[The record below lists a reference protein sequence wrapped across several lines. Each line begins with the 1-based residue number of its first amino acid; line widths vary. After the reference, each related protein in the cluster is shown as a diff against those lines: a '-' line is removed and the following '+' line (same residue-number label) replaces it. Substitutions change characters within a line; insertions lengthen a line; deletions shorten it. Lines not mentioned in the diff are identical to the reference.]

1 MYEVFRL
8 KLAAG
13 IRGLEFAEATP
24 VDVARFEEWKGKL
37 ATEVGKARA
46 YSQVFGE
53 GRDTSRALTG
63 AKADDRDAI
72 LDDVRTL
79 VRVGRQVAEEVKELK
94 SYWRVGT
101 PKQADED
108 LLARGRRY
116 VDKAHAFQQVFD
128 GYGLTA
134 PVLDAMTKRLDALE
148 SRIDSQAAARALHVG
163 ARAELPGIGRRMLHA
178 MDALSAIYESAY
190 ADTPDKLAAWRSA
203 INIAWPVA
211 KARKPAPP
219 SQEKGGVAT

>member
-1 MYEVFRL
+1 MYEIFRL

-13 IRGLEFAEATP
+13 VRALEFAEATP
-24 VDVARFEEWKGKL
+24 VDVARFDEWKGKL
-37 ATEVGKARA
+37 AAEVGKARV

-53 GRDTSRALTG
+53 GRDASRAATE
-63 AKADDRDAI
+63 AKGDDRGAI
-72 LDDVRTL
+72 LDDIRAL
-79 VRVGRQVAEEVKELK
+79 VRVGRQVAEEVRELK
-94 SYWRVGT
+94 TYWRVGAS
-101 PKQADED
+101 KQADED

-116 VDKAHAFQQVFD
+116 VEKARAFQQVFD

-148 SRIDSQAAARALHVG
+148 SRLDAQASARALHVG
-163 ARAELPGIGRRMLHA
+163 ARAELPSIGRRMLRA